1 MKLLLLLTFV
11 NIVFSWNPT
20 NYPFLPASTDST
32 KVRNLIIEAQGPNK
46 RILDIG
52 CGLGYST
59 SDSPG
64 CLGVDRSK
72 KSIKK
77 AKKLFPE
84 KRFRHSLKPKVLND
98 EKYDVVTC
106 MFYLNELPRI
116 VRKDTIQAAIDLAEE
131 RVVIVDIPPEYDPN
145 NDLLKTHKHLDDYI
159 KNCRDELRE
168 FNEQVYVDGLL
179 NIWIYDK
186 KEKTHNNDVTNNT
199 HDNDKKQKRNKKGL
213 GCELAF

>member
-11 NIVFSWNPT
+11 TTVFSWNPT

-59 SDSPG
+59 SASPG

-84 KRFRHSLKPKVLND
+84 KRFRHSLKPNTLND

-145 NDLLKTHKHLDDYI
+145 NDLLKSHKHLNDYI
-159 KNCRDELRE
+159 KNCRNELKE
-168 FNEQVYVDGLL
+168 FDEQVYVDGLI

-186 KEKTHNNDVTNNT
+186 KQNAHNNDAVS
-199 HDNDKKQKRNKKGL
+199 
-213 GCELAF
+213 

>member
-11 NIVFSWNPT
+11 TTVFSWNPT

-72 KSIKK
+72 NQLKS
-77 AKKLFPE
+77 KKLFQ
-84 KRFRHSLKPKVLND
+84 KKIRHSLKQVLND
-98 EKYDVVTC
+98 EKYDVVTLC
-106 MFYLNELPRI
+106 F
-116 VRKDTIQAAIDLAEE
+116 T
-131 RVVIVDIPPEYDPN
+131 
-145 NDLLKTHKHLDDYI
+145 
-159 KNCRDELRE
+159 
-168 FNEQVYVDGLL
+168 
-179 NIWIYDK
+179 
-186 KEKTHNNDVTNNT
+186 
-199 HDNDKKQKRNKKGL
+199 
-213 GCELAF
+213 

>member
-11 NIVFSWNPT
+11 NTVFSWNPT

-32 KVRNLIIEAQGPNK
+32 KVRSLIIEAQGHNK

-84 KRFRHSLKPKVLND
+84 KRFRHSLKPKTLND

-131 RVVIVDIPPEYDPN
+131 RVVIVDIPPEYYPN
-145 NDLLKTHKHLDDYI
+145 NDLLKSHKHLNDYI
-159 KNCRDELRE
+159 KNCRDELKE

-186 KEKTHNNDVTNNT
+186 KQKAHNNDATD
-199 HDNDKKQKRNKKGL
+199 DNDKKQNRNKKGL